1 MNEPLHV
8 VQRLSHHLDGPSIL
22 VEVDVKDAGH
32 VKEPPDIRIA
42 CLPAKTVHRLEQLPV
57 LLVFSIS
64 ARRYG
69 LHYLGSRA
77 PAIL

>member
-1 MNEPLHV
+1 M
-8 VQRLSHHLDGPSIL
+8 
-22 VEVDVKDAGH
+22 KDTGH

-69 LHYLGSRA
+69 LHYLGGRA